1 MKIRYRIDQEF
12 VRLFMKIQ
20 LVVEK
25 SCSVVLQP
33 LKAFNGF
40 RGEYGLKKIFKWF
53 LKASENFLKLFE
65 CACVALYICV
75 WIGSCI
81 ISKNGKENVVQIGYQ
96 KFTTIYSSFMKYTS
110 IYTYC

>member
-25 SCSVVLQP
+25 SCSVELQS

-40 RGEYGLKKIFKWF
+40 RGEYGLKKIFEWF
-53 LKASENFLKLFE
+53 LKASENFLKLCE
-65 CACVALYICV
+65 CAYVALYVCMDWVMYHI
-75 WIGSCI
+75 
-81 ISKNGKENVVQIGYQ
+81 
-96 KFTTIYSSFMKYTS
+96 
-110 IYTYC
+110 

>member
-12 VRLFMKIQ
+12 VRLFMRIQ

-53 LKASENFLKLFE
+53 LKASENFLKLCE
-65 CACVALYICV
+65 CACVALYMRMDWV
-75 WIGSCI
+75 MYPYL
-81 ISKNGKENVVQIGYQ
+81 KMK
-96 KFTTIYSSFMKYTS
+96 KKSSFKLDTKNLPQS
-110 IYTYC
+110 I